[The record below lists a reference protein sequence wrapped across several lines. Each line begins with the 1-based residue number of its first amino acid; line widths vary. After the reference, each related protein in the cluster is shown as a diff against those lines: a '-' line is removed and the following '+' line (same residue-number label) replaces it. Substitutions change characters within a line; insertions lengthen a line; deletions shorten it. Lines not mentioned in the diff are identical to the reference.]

1 MSTRIKDNA
10 DADKMRLLSL
20 LFMITT
26 SFGVNVIDAQSDNC
40 TRTNS
45 RSDYKLCVRKLSDT
59 LGNKFRE
66 IVNIEVGNEYS
77 AHFEIRPAN
86 KVAARHLPSDSD
98 VLLSITDKLSY
109 KLSSATNILY
119 DMNNA
124 INDNSTPSF
133 THPCPFNSIRK
144 SVFIKSS
151 NVYDKLP
158 IPDTKNKMLGRFK
171 DLKVKRQYYL
181 SHMDY
186 ATDRDCA
193 TMPHSNLRYLY
204 HKIVHP
210 EPKLVVFVIDNTM
223 KEESLQHAIHV
234 AKETVYALQDTDM
247 LALKL
252 TNMSEFLKLEDSCS
266 TDGMSDLGNATENNK
281 LLLREYL
288 SSLDIAPENV
298 SPTSINN
305 DLKKLLLHKE
315 LPNNKLFIF
324 LTDTKVLKNDV
335 WLKIF
340 SFSSNKTENLKF
352 AIGLIYENQ
361 VDKNSSLGILH
372 IDKWHNSHANN
383 HSVMRLHINDSGV
396 VGQVASAFIS
406 LLPGHYDGREIKI
419 EGPIWEATERDFMI
433 SLVLPTPNGVLGLDL
448 YWSDLAE
455 DIVYFKRSNEKKRA
469 FVMDFSG
476 TVLMHSFFPRPES
489 ASEKIKFTKLE
500 NVETYSFISTVK
512 SEMLANSFGNLT
524 ISEQNS
530 TQSIIYSWKWIENLY
545 IACIVSE
552 VREPLVFNKTTNLFI
567 RNNREILFHRL
578 DLFPPKTGKMCRYFK
593 QIATIDHGT
602 VYLSPSSFQSPFTYL
617 YDMGDGQEAVTYMQ
631 NYLAYLKSVA
641 HGLLSNPGLKNEI
654 QHDVGFLNS
663 ILTFYKRQHL
673 HGAYSKYI
681 VRRYAVTESGVLVM
695 FPGTVLEYD
704 YEPVRRPWYTYA
716 VENPGKIILTPPNLD
731 VGGAGYVVSI
741 SYAVQTAYL
750 PKIVVS
756 MDVTMGFLYKL
767 LTDSLPLCAMPYL
780 KCFIMNNRGYLVS
793 HPGLMDPNSSGPIEQ
808 QHITHKESMIA
819 IDMLNHKGFVTKR
832 LCNNFFD
839 KTIQRFYE
847 FNTSLPNVLSNVVS
861 GDHCVHYYIAAIP
874 GTNAFIGLV
883 NASCNV
889 GAFCPCSMFDRL
901 CLNCNRM
908 EQTECECPCECSS
921 ELYECPN
928 ANISRFNKDIPL
940 CGMMLENNNHKSHY
954 FHNFAENLKSCF
966 DFQCET
972 YTTHSSCLGVLGC
985 EWCQID
991 TDGRTPLTAPFC
1003 TSQSTCFN
1011 GVLGAVTPYGE
1022 GTFGHVNRDA
1032 FGSYSAIGPVAG
1044 CIVTVSLVIAVA
1056 MYCYR
1061 QNVTTASCHNLYV
1074 DGPAETWH
1082 DADVQM
1088 SHLQSEDNHDL
1099 SGQDKLLP
1107 AMEIEA
1113 PISPYRVITG
1123 YRRPHTA
1130 GGSDHGYSTMTPH
1143 EDSEATGFSVN
1154 EPIVLSDDTKSD
1166 VSCPLPA
1173 KIKPRLKTTDFNI
1186 TVLPCGKNS
1195 VLAPVTVHRHMEAP

>member
-1 MSTRIKDNA
+1 
-10 DADKMRLLSL
+10 MRLLAL
-20 LFMITT
+20 LLMIAAC
-26 SFGVNVIDAQSDNC
+26 FGGQATLAQDNC
-40 TRTNS
+40 TRTNN
-45 RSDYKLCVRKLSDT
+45 RGDYKLCLRSLADT
-59 LGNKFRE
+59 LANKFNDLVVKE
-66 IVNIEVGNEYS
+66 LGSEYTT
-77 AHFEIRPAN
+77 HFEIRTAY
-86 KVAARHLPSDSD
+86 KVSRYQTSDD
-98 VLLSITDKLSY
+98 DTLLSISDKLSF
-109 KLSSATNILY
+109 KLTTAMNILR
-119 DMNNA
+119 DMKKV

-144 SVFIKSS
+144 SVSLKNIYMDAFQSSEPKS
-151 NVYDKLP
+151 
-158 IPDTKNKMLGRFK
+158 KMSHFK
-171 DLKVKRQYYL
+171 DLKVKRQYFL

-186 ATDRDCA
+186 ATDKDCA
-193 TMPHSNLRYLY
+193 SMPHTNLRYLY

-210 EPKLVVFVIDNTM
+210 DSKLVVFIVDNNM
-223 KEESLQHAIHV
+223 NKDSLQHAINV
-234 AKETVYALQDTDM
+234 VKETAYALQSTDRI
-247 LALKL
+247 ALKM
-252 TNMSEFLKLEDSCS
+252 TNMTDFVKFEDTCS
-266 TDGMSDLGNATENNK
+266 FDGMSDLGNATDNNK

-288 SSLDIAPENV
+288 STLDVVATSV
-298 SPTSINN
+298 SPLAIN
-305 DLKKLLLHKE
+305 KE
-315 LPNNKLFIF
+315 LKTLIDQKNVPKHKLFIF
-324 LTDTKVLKNDV
+324 LTDSKVIKNET
-335 WLKIF
+335 WLKLF
-340 SFSSNKTENLKF
+340 PYPSNKDENLNF
-352 AIGLIYENQ
+352 AIGLIYDNQ
-361 VDKNSSLGILH
+361 VDKNSSLGILR
-372 IDKWHNSHANN
+372 IDKWHTHTTN
-383 HSVMRLHINDSGV
+383 HSVMRLHINNSGV

-406 LLPGHYDGREIKI
+406 LLPGKYDSNKIKI
-419 EGPIWEATERDFMI
+419 EGPIWEATERDFMV
-433 SLVLPTPNGVLGLDL
+433 SLVLPTPDGVMGLDL

-455 DIVYFKRSNEKKRA
+455 DIVYYKGANKKKRA

-476 TVLMHSFFPRPES
+476 IVLMHTFFPRPES
-489 ASEKIKFTKLE
+489 TSDKIKFTNIE
-500 NVETYSFISTVK
+500 SIETYDFIGEVKAEMLSKNFGSISRNIST
-512 SEMLANSFGNLT
+512 
-524 ISEQNS
+524 EQN
-530 TQSIIYSWKWIENLY
+530 TTRKIVYSWKWVDNFY
-545 IACIVSE
+545 IVCIVSE
-552 VREPLVFNKTTNLFI
+552 ITDPSIFNKTNIFFS
-567 RNNREILFHRL
+567 RVNKEILFHRL
-578 DLFPPKTGKMCRYFK
+578 DLFPPKTGTMCRHFK
-593 QIATIDHGT
+593 QIATVDQGT

-617 YDMGDGQEAVTYMQ
+617 YDMADGQEALTYMQ

-641 HGLLSNPGLKNEI
+641 HGLLSNPGLKTEI
-654 QHDVGFLNS
+654 QQDVGFLNS
-663 ILTFYKRQHL
+663 ILSFYKRQHL
-673 HGAYSKYI
+673 HGDYAKYI

-716 VENPGKIILTPPNLD
+716 LDNPGKIILTPPNLD

-741 SYAVQTAYL
+741 SYAVKSSYYPTM
-750 PKIVVS
+750 VVS

-767 LTDSLPLCAMPYL
+767 LIDSMPLCAMSYV

-819 IDMLNHKGFVTKR
+819 MDMLNHKGFVTKR
-832 LCNNFFD
+832 LCNNFYD

-861 GDHCVHYYIAAIP
+861 GDHCVHYYVAAIP
-874 GTNAFIGLV
+874 GTNAFVGLV
-883 NASCNV
+883 NASCSV
-889 GAFCPCSMFDRL
+889 GAFCPCSMVDRL

-928 ANISRFNKDIPL
+928 ANISRFSQEIPL
-940 CGMMLENNNHKSHY
+940 CGVMLENNNHKSHY

-966 DFQCET
+966 DFECEN
-972 YTTHSSCLGVLGC
+972 YLSHSNCLGVLGC

-991 TDGRTPLTAPFC
+991 TDGHTTLNSPFC

-1032 FGSYSAIGPVAG
+1032 LGSYSAIGPIAG
-1044 CIVTVSLVIAVA
+1044 CIVTVSLIVAVA
-1056 MYCYR
+1056 IYCYR

-1088 SHLQSEDNHDL
+1088 SQLQSDDPHDQ

-1113 PISPYRVITG
+1113 PISPYRVVTG
-1123 YRRPHTA
+1123 YRRAHTA

-1143 EDSEATGFSVN
+1143 EDSEATAFSAN
-1154 EPIVLSDDTKSD
+1154 DPIILSDDTKSD

-1173 KIKPRLKTTDFNI
+1173 KIKPRLKVGDLSV

-1195 VLAPVTVHRHMEAP
+1195 VIAPVTVHRHMEAS

>member
-1 MSTRIKDNA
+1 MTRIKDNT
-10 DADKMRLLSL
+10 DKMKLLSL
-20 LFMITT
+20 LFTIATC
-26 SFGVNVIDAQSDNC
+26 SGIRNVLAESDNC
-40 TRTNS
+40 TRTDA
-45 RSDYKLCVRKLSDT
+45 RCDYKLSVRKLSDT
-59 LGNKFRE
+59 LASKFSE
-66 IVNIEVGNEYS
+66 IVVKELGSEYTT
-77 AHFEIRPAN
+77 HFEIRTAY
-86 KVAARHLPSDSD
+86 KVSRYQTSDSD
-98 VLLSITDKLSY
+98 ILTNIADKLSF
-109 KLSSATNILY
+109 KLFSATNILK
-119 DMNNA
+119 DMNNV

-151 NVYDKLP
+151 NIYNSLP
-158 IPDTKNKMLGRFK
+158 VLDTKSIMLDRFK
-171 DLKVKRQYYL
+171 DLKIKRQYFL

-204 HKIVHP
+204 HKVVHP
-210 EPKLVVFVIDNTM
+210 ESKLVVFIIDNLM
-223 KEESLQHAIHV
+223 KADSLQHAINV
-234 AKETVYALQDTDM
+234 AKETVYALQSTDVM
-247 LALKL
+247 ALKM
-252 TNMSEFLKLEDSCS
+252 TNTTDFVKFEDACS
-266 TDGMSDLGNATENNK
+266 VDGISDLGNATDNNK

-288 SSLDIAPENV
+288 SSLEIA
-298 SPTSINN
+298 SINLSPIAIN
-305 DLKKLLLHKE
+305 KE
-315 LPNNKLFIF
+315 LKSLLSQKNLPKNKLFIF
-324 LTDTKVLKNDV
+324 LTDTKVLQNET
-335 WLKIF
+335 WLKMF
-340 SFSSNKTENLKF
+340 PYSDDVSTKF

-361 VDKNSSLGILH
+361 VNKNSSLGILH
-372 IDKWHNSHANN
+372 IDKWHNHSNN
-383 HSVMRLHINDSGV
+383 HSIMRLHINDSGV
-396 VGQVASAFIS
+396 IGQVASAFIS
-406 LLPGHYDGREIKI
+406 LLPVKYENKKVKA
-419 EGPIWEATERDFMI
+419 EGPVWEATERDFMV
-433 SLVLPTPNGVLGLDL
+433 SLVLPTYTGVLGLDL

-455 DIVYFKRSNEKKRA
+455 DVIYFKGKNQKKRA
-469 FVMDFSG
+469 FVMDFTG
-476 TVLMHSFFPRPES
+476 KVIMHTFFPRPES
-489 ASEKIKFTKLE
+489 ASEKIKFTNLE
-500 NVETYSFISTVK
+500 YIEAYDFIFSVK
-512 SEMLANSFGNLT
+512 QEMISNSFGNIT
-524 ISEQNS
+524 MIDKN
-530 TQSIIYSWKWIENLY
+530 TTKSIIYSWKWVSDLY
-545 IACIVSE
+545 IVCIVSE
-552 VREPLVFNKTTNLFI
+552 LYEQNMFNKTNIFFTRSNK
-567 RNNREILFHRL
+567 EILFHRL
-578 DLFPPKTGKMCRYFK
+578 DLFPPKNGKMCRHFK
-593 QIATIDHGT
+593 QVATIDQGT

-617 YDMGDGQEAVTYMQ
+617 YDMGDGEEAVTYMQ

-654 QHDVGFLNS
+654 QQDVGFLNS
-663 ILTFYKRQHL
+663 ILSFYKRQHL
-673 HGAYSKYI
+673 HGTYSKYI

-704 YEPVRRPWYTYA
+704 YEPVRRPWYTGA
-716 VENPGKIILTPPNLD
+716 LENPGKIILTPPNLD
-731 VGGAGYVVSI
+731 VGGAGYIVTI
-741 SYAVQTAYL
+741 SYAVKSPFYPTM
-750 PKIVVS
+750 VVA

-767 LTDSLPLCAMPYL
+767 LIDSMPLCAMSYV

-832 LCNNFFD
+832 LCNNFYD

-861 GDHCVHYYIAAIP
+861 GDHCVHYYIAAVP
-874 GTNAFIGLV
+874 GTNAFVGLV
-883 NASCNV
+883 NASCSV
-889 GAFCPCSMFDRL
+889 GAFCPCSMVDRL

-921 ELYECPN
+921 EPYECLN
-928 ANISRFNKDIPL
+928 VNVSRFNQDIPL
-940 CGMMLENNNHKSHY
+940 CGMMPENNNHKSHY
-954 FHNFAENLKSCF
+954 FHNYAENLKSCF

-972 YTTHSSCLGVLGC
+972 YLTQLSCLGVLGC

-991 TDGRTPLTAPFC
+991 TDGRIPLSAPFC
-1003 TSQSTCFN
+1003 TSQPTCFN

-1022 GTFGHVNRDA
+1022 GTFGHLNRDP
-1032 FGSYSAIGPVAG
+1032 FGNYSAIGPIAG

-1056 MYCYR
+1056 IYCYR
-1061 QNVTTASCHNLYV
+1061 QNVSSASCHNLYV

-1088 SHLQSEDNHDL
+1088 SHLQSDDMHDQ

-1113 PISPYRVITG
+1113 PISPYRVVTG

-1154 EPIVLSDDTKSD
+1154 DPTVLSDDTKSD

-1173 KIKPRLKTTDFNI
+1173 KIKPRLKACDLNM

-1195 VLAPVTVHRHMEAP
+1195 IIAPVTVHRNMEAS

>member
-1 MSTRIKDNA
+1 MKFLSV
-10 DADKMRLLSL
+10 LL
-20 LFMITT
+20 MIT
-26 SFGVNVIDAQSDNC
+26 SCGVCMIGAQNDNC
-40 TRTNS
+40 TRTNN
-45 RSDYKLCVRKLSDT
+45 RGDYKVCIRKLSET
-59 LGNKFRE
+59 LSSRF
-66 IVNIEVGNEYS
+66 NELVVKELGSEYP
-77 AHFEIRPAN
+77 AHYEIRNAY
-86 KVAARHLPSDSD
+86 KVSRHHTTDHE
-98 VLLSITDKLSY
+98 LLLNIAYQISY
-109 KLSSATNILY
+109 KLSSAKNILR
-119 DMNNA
+119 DMNNV
-124 INDNSTPSF
+124 INNNNTPSF

-144 SVFIKSS
+144 SVFIKSP
-151 NVYDKLP
+151 NVYEDLPSQDPKL
-158 IPDTKNKMLGRFK
+158 KMLDRFK
-171 DLKVKRQYYL
+171 DIKVKRQYFL

-186 ATDRDCA
+186 ATDKDCA
-193 TMPHSNLRYLY
+193 AMPHSNLRYLY
-204 HKIVHP
+204 HKVVHP
-210 EPKLVVFVIDNTM
+210 EPKLVVFIIDNNM
-223 KEESLQHAIHV
+223 KADSLQHAVNV
-234 AKETVYALQDTDM
+234 AKETAYALQSTDVI
-247 LALKL
+247 ALKM
-252 TNMSEFLKLEDSCS
+252 TNMSDFLKFEDTCS
-266 TDGMSDLGNATENNK
+266 VDGISDLGNATDNNK

-288 SSLDIAPENV
+288 SSLDIAPTSV
-298 SPTSINN
+298 SPLSINKE
-305 DLKKLLLHKE
+305 LKNLLLQKP
-315 LPNNKLFIF
+315 LPKHKLFIF
-324 LTDTKVLKNDV
+324 MTDTKVLKNET
-335 WLKIF
+335 WLKMF
-340 SFSSNKTENLKF
+340 PYSAKKDDNMNF

-361 VDKNSSLGILH
+361 VDRNSSLGILH
-372 IDKWHNSHANN
+372 IDKWHTHSNN

-406 LLPGHYDGREIKI
+406 LLPGKYDSNEIRI
-419 EGPIWEATERDFMI
+419 EGPIWEATERDFMV
-433 SLVLPTPNGVLGLDL
+433 SLVLPISTGVLGLDL

-455 DIVYFKRSNEKKRA
+455 DIIYFKGSQKKRA

-476 TVLMHSFFPRPES
+476 KVLMHTFFPRPES
-489 ASEKIKFTKLE
+489 ATEKIKFTNLE
-500 NVETYSFISTVK
+500 SVENFKFIHDLKKEIFSK
-512 SEMLANSFGNLT
+512 SSGNLT
-524 ISEQNS
+524 MSDNS
-530 TQSIIYSWKWIENLY
+530 TISTIYSWKWVKNLY
-545 IACIVSE
+545 IVCIASE
-552 VREPLVFNKTTNLFI
+552 IKEDNLF
-567 RNNREILFHRL
+567 NNSNVYFARSSKEILFHRL
-578 DLFPPKTGKMCRYFK
+578 DLFPPKTGKICRHFR
-593 QIATIDHGT
+593 QIATIDQGT

-654 QHDVGFLNS
+654 QQDVGFLNS
-663 ILTFYKRQHL
+663 ILSFYKRQHL
-673 HGAYSKYI
+673 HGPYAKYI

-716 VENPGKIILTPPNLD
+716 LENPGKIILTPPNLD

-741 SYAVQTAYL
+741 SYAVKSSFYPTM
-750 PKIVVS
+750 VVS

-767 LTDSLPLCAMPYL
+767 LIDNMPYCAKPYV

-832 LCNNFFD
+832 LCNNFYD

-883 NASCNV
+883 NASCSV
-889 GAFCPCSMFDRL
+889 GAFCPCSMVDRL

-928 ANISRFNKDIPL
+928 SNVSRFNQNIPL

-954 FHNFAENLKSCF
+954 FHNFAENLKTCF
-966 DFQCET
+966 DFQCES
-972 YTTHSSCLGVLGC
+972 YLTHSSCLGVLGC

-991 TDGRTPLTAPFC
+991 ADGRTPLSAPFC

-1022 GTFGHVNRDA
+1022 GTFGHINRDA
-1032 FGSYSAIGPVAG
+1032 LGNYSAIGPIAG
-1044 CIVTVSLVIAVA
+1044 CIVTVSLIIAVA
-1056 MYCYR
+1056 IYCYR
-1061 QNVTTASCHNLYV
+1061 QNVTSASCHNLYV

-1088 SHLQSEDNHDL
+1088 SHLQSDDMHDQ

-1113 PISPYRVITG
+1113 PISPYRVVTG
-1123 YRRPHTA
+1123 YRRAHTA

-1154 EPIVLSDDTKSD
+1154 DPIILSDDTKSD

-1173 KIKPRLKTTDFNI
+1173 KIKPRLKAMGDLNV

-1195 VLAPVTVHRHMEAP
+1195 IIAPVTVHRHMEAS

>member
-1 MSTRIKDNA
+1 MRIKDNA
-10 DADKMRLLSL
+10 DKMKLLSL

-26 SFGVNVIDAQSDNC
+26 SFGVRVILAQSDNC

-45 RSDYKLCVRKLSDT
+45 RGDYKLCVRKLSDT
-59 LGNKFRE
+59 LASKFSE
-66 IVNIEVGNEYS
+66 IVVKELGSEYT
-77 AHFEIRPAN
+77 AHFEIRTAY
-86 KVAARHLPSDSD
+86 KVSRYQTTDD
-98 VLLSITDKLSY
+98 EVLNSIVEKLSY
-109 KLSSATNILY
+109 KLSSATNILR
-119 DMNNA
+119 DMNNV

-144 SVFIKSS
+144 SVFIKSF
-151 NVYDKLP
+151 NVYENLP
-158 IPDTKNKMLGRFK
+158 SQDPKNKIMGRFK
-171 DLKVKRQYYL
+171 DLKVKRQYFL

-186 ATDRDCA
+186 ATDKDCT

-210 EPKLVVFVIDNTM
+210 DPKLVVFIIDNNM
-223 KEESLQHAIHV
+223 REDSLQHAVHV
-234 AKETVYALQDTDM
+234 AKETVYALQDSDM
-247 LALKL
+247 IALKM
-252 TNMSEFLKLEDSCS
+252 TNMTEFHKFEDTCS

-288 SSLDIAPENV
+288 SSLDVASSNV
-298 SPTSINN
+298 SPLTLNKE
-305 DLKKLLLHKE
+305 LKKLLLQKD
-315 LPNNKLFIF
+315 LPHRKLFIF
-324 LTDTKVLKNDV
+324 LTDTKVLKNET

-340 SFSSNKTENLKF
+340 PYSSSKEDNLKF

-361 VDKNSSLGILH
+361 TDKNSSLGILH
-372 IDKWHNSHANN
+372 IDKWHTHTNN
-383 HSVMRLHINDSGV
+383 HSVMRLHINDTGV

-406 LLPGHYDGREIKI
+406 LLPGHYGSKEIKI

-433 SLVLPTPNGVLGLDL
+433 SLVLPTTGGVLGLDL

-455 DIVYFKRSNEKKRA
+455 DIVYFKGTNERKRA

-476 TVLMHSFFPRPES
+476 IVLMHTFFPRPES
-489 ASEKIKFTKLE
+489 ASDKIKFTKLE

-512 SEMLANSFGNLT
+512 EKMLLNNVGNLT
-524 ISEQNS
+524 MSEQNS
-530 TQSIIYSWKWIENLY
+530 TKSIIYSWKWIGNLY
-545 IACIVSE
+545 IVCIVSE
-552 VREPLVFNKTTNLFI
+552 RLEPAVFNKTNIFFTRSNK
-567 RNNREILFHRL
+567 EILFHRL
-578 DLFPPKTGKMCRYFK
+578 DLFPPKAGKMCRHFK
-593 QIATIDHGT
+593 QIATIDQGT

-654 QHDVGFLNS
+654 QQDVGFLNS
-663 ILTFYKRQHL
+663 ILSFYKRQHL
-673 HGAYSKYI
+673 HGPYSKYI

-716 VENPGKIILTPPNLD
+716 LENPDKIILTPPNLD

-741 SYAVQTAYL
+741 SYAVKSSFYPTM
-750 PKIVVS
+750 VVS

-767 LTDSLPLCAMPYL
+767 LIDSLPLCAMSYV

-832 LCNNFFD
+832 LCNNFYD

-883 NASCNV
+883 NASCSV
-889 GAFCPCSMFDRL
+889 GAFCPCSMVDRL

-928 ANISRFNKDIPL
+928 SNVSRFNQDIAL

-972 YTTHSSCLGVLGC
+972 YLTHSSCLGVLGC

-991 TDGRTPLTAPFC
+991 ADGRTTLSAPFC

-1022 GTFGHVNRDA
+1022 GTLGHVNRDA
-1032 FGSYSAIGPVAG
+1032 FGNYSAIGPIAG

-1056 MYCYR
+1056 IYCYR

-1088 SHLQSEDNHDL
+1088 SHLQSDDMHDQ

-1113 PISPYRVITG
+1113 PISPYRVVTG

-1173 KIKPRLKTTDFNI
+1173 KIKPRLKAGDLNI

-1195 VLAPVTVHRHMEAP
+1195 IIAPVTVHRHMEAS